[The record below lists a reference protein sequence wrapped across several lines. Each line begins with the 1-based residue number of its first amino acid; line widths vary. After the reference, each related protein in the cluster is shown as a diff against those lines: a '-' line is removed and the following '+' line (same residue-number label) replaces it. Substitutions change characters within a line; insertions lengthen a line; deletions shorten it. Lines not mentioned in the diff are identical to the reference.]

1 MTALAIRGRALLG
14 RSGLAVVASVA
25 AAAFAL
31 PLAYLVLRNVGAD
44 PLAEMTTEVTLGA
57 LRRTITLATTVSAA
71 CALLGTALAW
81 LVTRTDLP
89 LRRLWRVLL
98 ALPLVIPS
106 FVGALAVVAAFSVGG
121 LADELVG
128 VSTQVRG
135 FWVTAAVLT
144 LLSYPYVYLPVLAR
158 FGSLPASLEE
168 SARSLGRRPASAF
181 RSVVLPQTSGAI
193 AGGTLL
199 VFLYVISDFGAVSIL
214 RYDTLAVRVYSSRLF
229 AQSTSLAQGLLLA
242 LLALLVIAVE
252 RSIGR
257 RRRRTDA
264 VAAGRRALVTPLR
277 ALKVPALTVV
287 VAVSIFALAAPL
299 AALGRWAWRGFD
311 GSRIGGPPVQ
321 SADLVRPALNTAGVA
336 VVAAVVAVVVVLPI
350 AYLMRRRTR
359 YAGALQGVVVAGF
372 ALPGIV
378 IALALAA
385 WVLRAPV
392 VGGLYQ
398 TFPIL
403 VYAYVVHFGAQA
415 LRSADVAVAGIP
427 RRLDDAA
434 RSLGAGRVR
443 RFVTIDLPLVLPG
456 LAAGAGLVL
465 LSTMKELPATLL
477 LAPIGFE
484 TLATR
489 IWFATEDGFLAEA
502 GITALVLVAL
512 SAILTWMLTIRRM
525 DRLAR

>member
-1 MTALAIRGRALLG
+1 MGRIRSRGIGLGATATIIAAL
-14 RSGLAVVASVA
+14 
-25 AAAFAL
+25 FAL
-31 PLAYLVLRNVGAD
+31 PLVYLVGRNLGGEPWTA
-44 PLAEMTTEVTLGA
+44 MTDSVTVAA
-57 LRRTITLATTVSAA
+57 LRRTLALASSVAIA
-71 CALLGTALAW
+71 CAMLGTALAW

-89 LRRLWRVLL
+89 LRRVWRVVL

-121 LADELVG
+121 LADEVFG
-128 VSTQVRG
+128 VATRVRG
-135 FWVTAAVLT
+135 FWVTFAVLT

-158 FGSLPASLEE
+158 LGALPATLEE
-168 SARSLGRRPASAF
+168 SARSLGSPPAAVF
-181 RSVVLPQTSGAI
+181 ARVVLPQTSGAI

-199 VFLYVISDFGAVSIL
+199 VFLYVISDFGAVSTL
-214 RYDTLAVRVYSSRLF
+214 RYDTLAVRIYSSRLF

-242 LLALLVIAVE
+242 LLALVVIGCERAV
-252 RSIGR
+252 GR
-257 RRRRTDA
+257 RRRRTEA
-264 VAAGRRALVTPLR
+264 VAAGRRSLVTPLR
-277 ALKVPALTVV
+277 AWKVPSLLGVLAVVTLALV
-287 VAVSIFALAAPL
+287 APL
-299 AALGRWAWRGFD
+299 AALGRWAWHGFD
-311 GSRIGGPPVQ
+311 GSRVGGPPIETSELVQ
-321 SADLVRPALNTAGVA
+321 PALNTAGVA
-336 VVAAVVAVVVVLPI
+336 LIAAVVAVAVVLPI
-350 AYLMRRRTR
+350 AYLMRRGSR

-372 ALPGIV
+372 ALPGLV

-385 WVLRAPV
+385 WVLQAPV

-415 LRSADVAVAGIP
+415 LRSADVAVASVP

-434 RSLGAGRVR
+434 RSLGAGRLR
-443 RFVTIDLPLVLPG
+443 RFTTIDLPLVLPG

-489 IWFATEDGFLAEA
+489 IWAATEDGFLAEA
-502 GITALVLVAL
+502 GATALLLVAL
-512 SAILTWMLTIRRM
+512 SALLTWLLTVRRM
-525 DRLAR
+525 DRLER